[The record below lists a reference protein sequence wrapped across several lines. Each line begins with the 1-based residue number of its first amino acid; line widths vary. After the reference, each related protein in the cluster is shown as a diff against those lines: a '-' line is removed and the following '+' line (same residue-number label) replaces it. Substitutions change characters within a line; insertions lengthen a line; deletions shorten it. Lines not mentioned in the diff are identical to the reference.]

1 MSSHN
6 NRSNSPH
13 IPRTR
18 ISALSRPL
26 LDFLAVESAGG
37 FILLF
42 CTVIAL
48 VLANSPFSESFA
60 HFWHTNIAFTIGEN
74 TLSHSLAHW
83 INDGLMAIFFFVV
96 GLEIKRELVSGELKD
111 PKAAALPAIAAL
123 GGMIAPAIIYTLA
136 LGDNPGKLGWGIPM
150 ATDIAFVVG
159 FLSLLGNRVPH
170 GLKIFLLSLA
180 IIDDLGAVLV
190 IAIFYSSDLSFS
202 ALLLG
207 ALGLLTIVF
216 LNKIGVRRI
225 LVYVLVGFLVWL
237 AFLFSGVHSTI
248 AGVILGLLTPSS
260 AWIGD
265 HSLKEVIGN
274 TFDQLKA
281 KFNKED
287 FNNRITDM
295 IFVSREAISPLDRLV
310 HDLHPWVAFFIMPL
324 FALANAGVTIELS
337 AISSTLSHSVT
348 YGLLFGKPI
357 GIVLFSW
364 LAIKIFKA
372 KLPSGVNWP
381 TMVGAGCLGGIGF
394 TMSIFIANLALE
406 SDLLDDGKVG
416 TLIGSTLSAI
426 IGLTILYIVLPK
438 TAAHKT

>member
-6 NRSNSPH
+6 NTNKNPY

-18 ISALSRPL
+18 IAVMSRPI
-26 LDFLAVESAGG
+26 LDFLAIESAGG

-48 VLANSPFSESFA
+48 VLANSPFAESFD

-136 LGDNPGKLGWGIPM
+136 LGDNPGKSGWGIPM

-202 ALLLG
+202 ALMLG
-207 ALGLLTIVF
+207 ALGLMTILF

-248 AGVILGLLTPSS
+248 AGVILGLLTPSN

-265 HSLKEVIGN
+265 QSLKEVISN
-274 TFDQLKA
+274 TFDRLKA
-281 KFNKED
+281 KFSREE
-287 FNNRITDM
+287 FNSSINEM

-324 FALANAGVTIELS
+324 FALANAGVTIEMS
-337 AISSTLSHSVT
+337 AISSTLSHAVT

-372 KLPSGVNWP
+372 KLPTGVNWP
-381 TMVGAGCLGGIGF
+381 TMIGAGCLGGIGF
-394 TMSIFIANLALE
+394 TMSIFIANLALD
-406 SDLLDDGKVG
+406 SNLLDDGKVG
-416 TLIGSTLSAI
+416 TLIGSSLSAI
-426 IGLTILYIVLPK
+426 IGLAILYFALPK
-438 TAAHKT
+438 ANAQKS